1 MENYVYDGK
10 CSGNILIVGRIECG
24 KTTFV
29 QKLALNNFFG
39 DLKKVKWISGIRLSK
54 RREAEIESNFS
65 CEVKFSYPIDEDE
78 FADKLEEFNLESE
91 SENNSENNNVNVFGE
106 KSVRDRL
113 IVFDDVSGLAD
124 TSKKF
129 VSFLTVARKYSYNC
143 VYIFHTIYPEKSNWR
158 TILSQTNIFNIFP
171 ASVSLNMVRK
181 ILEGVCIRKTSNY
194 IPHASLWIS
203 RLLIELANRNDKV
216 CLTLDCSNTNRDGP
230 GRFRSEADNPDKQL
244 CYFNSAND
252 EQVYNEFVSK
262 RIKSSEF
269 ENNFQIVEVKS
280 KTNKN
285 ISFDA
290 SNKLQELNKD
300 NDTETSR
307 SSETF
312 RNGTAKAL
320 SGFSGRGIK
329 ESETMK
335 LLEKELNRDIFS
347 SDKVINKKTKTEIS
361 KYSSTKVKA
370 RNFLTNVSYTGIKD
384 KDYQNRSFVIDIFS
398 FLILYL
404 NPFYLERKFESNI
417 ERDSVNVLWS
427 FLMPETLHNFI
438 CRDENVKTLNKI
450 KLKFPHAIEIV
461 KLFIEDESIGTQE
474 EQFNTLKDYLIK
486 NAKIYQ
492 FIFGNI
498 FPR

>member
-1 MENYVYDGK
+1 MENYVYDEK
-10 CSGNILIVGRIECG
+10 FSGNILIVGRTGCG

-39 DLKKVKWISGIRLSK
+39 DLKKVKWISGTRLSK

-78 FADKLEEFNLESE
+78 FADKLEEFKLESE

-129 VSFLTVARKYSYNC
+129 VSFLTVARKYSYNY

-181 ILEGVCIRKTSNY
+181 ILEGVCIRKTSKY

-203 RLLIELANRNDKV
+203 KLFIELANRNDKV
-216 CLTLDCSNTNRDGP
+216 CLTLDCSITNRDRP

-269 ENNFQIVEVKS
+269 ENNFHFKIVEVKS

-329 ESETMK
+329 ESNNEYSK
-335 LLEKELNRDIFS
+335 RSISRD
-347 SDKVINKKTKTEIS
+347 D
-361 KYSSTKVKA
+361 
-370 RNFLTNVSYTGIKD
+370 
-384 KDYQNRSFVIDIFS
+384 
-398 FLILYL
+398 
-404 NPFYLERKFESNI
+404 
-417 ERDSVNVLWS
+417 
-427 FLMPETLHNFI
+427 
-438 CRDENVKTLNKI
+438 
-450 KLKFPHAIEIV
+450 EIV
-461 KLFIEDESIGTQE
+461 RKRAKPRYL
-474 EQFNTLKDYLIK
+474 LK
-486 NAKIYQ
+486 
-492 FIFGNI
+492 
-498 FPR
+498 R

>member
-1 MENYVYDGK
+1 MEKYVYDGK
-10 CSGNILIVGRIECG
+10 FSGNILIVGRTECG

-39 DLKKVKWISGIRLSK
+39 DLKKVKWVSGIRLSK

-78 FADKLEEFNLESE
+78 FADKLEEFKLESE

-129 VSFLTVARKYSYNC
+129 DSFLTVARKYSYNC

-181 ILEGVCIRKTSNY
+181 ILEGVCIRKTSKY

-203 RLLIELANRNDKV
+203 RLFIELANRNDKV

-252 EQVYNEFVSK
+252 EQVYNEFFSK

-269 ENNFQIVEVKS
+269 ENNFHFKIVEVKS

-312 RNGTAKAL
+312 RTGTAKTL

-329 ESETMK
+329 ESDNEYSK
-335 LLEKELNRDIFS
+335 RSISRD
-347 SDKVINKKTKTEIS
+347 D
-361 KYSSTKVKA
+361 
-370 RNFLTNVSYTGIKD
+370 
-384 KDYQNRSFVIDIFS
+384 
-398 FLILYL
+398 
-404 NPFYLERKFESNI
+404 
-417 ERDSVNVLWS
+417 
-427 FLMPETLHNFI
+427 
-438 CRDENVKTLNKI
+438 
-450 KLKFPHAIEIV
+450 EIV
-461 KLFIEDESIGTQE
+461 RKR
-474 EQFNTLKDYLIK
+474 
-486 NAKIYQ
+486 AK
-492 FIFGNI
+492 
-498 FPR
+498 PL